1 MKINQD
7 LLLSFG
13 KIVVNKDLPKYTELP
28 KKKQEKKE
36 VTEGGSTEED
46 DLLDAKYFADTGLSG
61 TCIRLINAGE
71 IKDYISKAD
80 ARDFN
85 IAISEALLNDI
96 KKYLPS
102 LSINVNARDSSAL
115 SDSEKEAEEEKMS
128 QLDVSDIFNEVH
140 IQVGKEREF
149 VSRVRAYCELINKAH
164 VMGQTAQED
173 ILARGLIVHI
183 YESVLAVT
191 GFNKYIDLKNLQELQ
206 KKCVRLLDLD
216 YIANFTRIISPEV
229 AEKKLLADKLHVFDN
244 YVVLHYDPTGASRE
258 MTEEE
263 KMREIKR
270 KADPVLFG
278 VILGSTKLYYIGDWV
293 DEYCDLTWEQ
303 IVEKIGESVL
313 D

>member
-36 VTEGGSTEED
+36 VTEEGSTEED

-102 LSINVNARDSSAL
+102 LSINVGARDSSAL
-115 SDSEKEAEEEKMS
+115 SDSEKVAEEEKMS

-164 VMGQTAQED
+164 AMGQTAQED

-191 GFNKYIDLKNLQELQ
+191 GFNKYIDLKDLQELQ

-216 YIANFTRIISPEV
+216 YIANFTRIIPPEV

-244 YVVLHYDPTGASRE
+244 YVILHYDPTGASRE

>member
-28 KKKQEKKE
+28 KKKQEKREEPEKE
-36 VTEGGSTEED
+36 GSTGED
-46 DLLDAKYFADTGLSG
+46 TALDAKYFADTGLSG
-61 TCIRLINAGE
+61 TCIKLINAGE

-85 IAISEALLNDI
+85 IAISGALLNDI
-96 KKYLPS
+96 KKYIPS
-102 LSINVNARDSSAL
+102 LSINMSSRSAS
-115 SDSEKEAEEEKMS
+115 SDSEKEVEEEKVS
-128 QLDVSDIFNEVH
+128 QIDVSDIFNEVH

-149 VSRVRAYCELINKAH
+149 ISRVRAYCELINKAH
-164 VMGQTAQED
+164 AMGQTAQED

-191 GFNKYIDLKNLQELQ
+191 GFNKYIDLKDLQELQ

-216 YIANFTRIISPEV
+216 YIANFTRIIPPEV

-244 YVVLHYDPTGASRE
+244 YVILHYDPTGASRE

-263 KMREIKR
+263 KMQEIKR

>member
-1 MKINQD
+1 
-7 LLLSFG
+7 
-13 KIVVNKDLPKYTELP
+13 
-28 KKKQEKKE
+28 
-36 VTEGGSTEED
+36 
-46 DLLDAKYFADTGLSG
+46 
-61 TCIRLINAGE
+61 
-71 IKDYISKAD
+71 
-80 ARDFN
+80 
-85 IAISEALLNDI
+85 
-96 KKYLPS
+96 
-102 LSINVNARDSSAL
+102 
-115 SDSEKEAEEEKMS
+115 MS

-164 VMGQTAQED
+164 AMGQTAQED

-191 GFNKYIDLKNLQELQ
+191 GFNKYIDLKDLQELQ

-216 YIANFTRIISPEV
+216 YIANFTRIIPPEV

-244 YVVLHYDPTGASRE
+244 YVILHYDPTGASRE

>member
-36 VTEGGSTEED
+36 EPDKEGSTGED
-46 DLLDAKYFADTGLSG
+46 DLIDAKYFADTGLSG
-61 TCIRLINAGE
+61 TCIKLINAGE

-85 IAISEALLNDI
+85 IAISGALLNDI
-96 KKYLPS
+96 KKYIPS
-102 LSINVNARDSSAL
+102 LSINMSSRGAS
-115 SDSEKEAEEEKMS
+115 SDSEKEVEEEKVS
-128 QLDVSDIFNEVH
+128 QIDVSDIFNEVH

-149 VSRVRAYCELINKAH
+149 ISRVRAYCELINKAH
-164 VMGQTAQED
+164 AMGQTAQED

-191 GFNKYIDLKNLQELQ
+191 GFNKYIDLKDLQELQ

-216 YIANFTRIISPEV
+216 YIANFTRIIPPEV

-263 KMREIKR
+263 KMQEIKR

>member
-28 KKKQEKKE
+28 KKKQEKREEPEKE
-36 VTEGGSTEED
+36 GSTGED
-46 DLLDAKYFADTGLSG
+46 DVLDAKYFADTGLSG
-61 TCIRLINAGE
+61 TCIKLINAGE

-85 IAISEALLNDI
+85 IAISGALLNDI
-96 KKYLPS
+96 KKYIPS
-102 LSINVNARDSSAL
+102 LSINMSSRSAS
-115 SDSEKEAEEEKMS
+115 SDSEKEVEEEKVS
-128 QLDVSDIFNEVH
+128 QIDVSDIFNEVH

-149 VSRVRAYCELINKAH
+149 ISRVRAYCELINKAH
-164 VMGQTAQED
+164 AMGQTAQED

-191 GFNKYIDLKNLQELQ
+191 GFNKYIDLKDLQELQ

-216 YIANFTRIISPEV
+216 YIANFTRIIPPEV

-263 KMREIKR
+263 KMQEIKR

>member
-36 VTEGGSTEED
+36 EPNKEGSTGED

-61 TCIRLINAGE
+61 TCIKLINAGE

-85 IAISEALLNDI
+85 IAISGALLNDI
-96 KKYLPS
+96 KKYIPS
-102 LSINVNARDSSAL
+102 LSINMSSRSAS
-115 SDSEKEAEEEKMS
+115 SDSEKEVEEEKVS
-128 QLDVSDIFNEVH
+128 QIDVSDIFNEVH

-149 VSRVRAYCELINKAH
+149 ISRVRAYCELINKAH
-164 VMGQTAQED
+164 AMGQTAQED

-216 YIANFTRIISPEV
+216 YIANFTRIIPPEV

-263 KMREIKR
+263 KMQEIKR